1 MERQSSRDDDTHA
14 HVDTPPGAAPGKRT
28 LTAQL
33 ARRAAER
40 NPRMHERLGFDPA
53 AFSSAPV
60 DSAEFAEAVAEKQAA
75 RSLRVDGVVG
85 PRTHRAIAGGADAFD
100 FTGGGQAR
108 KGKGRGGR
116 GGGKRPKQTRVV
128 QGEITN
134 IAEEDLGSTVTIN
147 IGQED
152 GADGDATFRVLK
164 ADGSPLAEGHLTILR
179 IHRRTTEVHSRKK
192 TMNLEGALIE
202 ATLVVPE
209 PDAPGAGTPASP
221 NADGSIGDD
230 HDDRLE
236 A

>member
-1 MERQSSRDDDTHA
+1 
-14 HVDTPPGAAPGKRT
+14 
-28 LTAQL
+28 
-33 ARRAAER
+33 
-40 NPRMHERLGFDPA
+40 
-53 AFSSAPV
+53 
-60 DSAEFAEAVAEKQAA
+60 
-75 RSLRVDGVVG
+75 
-85 PRTHRAIAGGADAFD
+85 
-100 FTGGGQAR
+100 
-108 KGKGRGGR
+108 
-116 GGGKRPKQTRVV
+116 V

-179 IHRRTTEVHSRKK
+179 IHRRSTEVHSRKK

-209 PDAPGAGTPASP
+209 PDAPASP